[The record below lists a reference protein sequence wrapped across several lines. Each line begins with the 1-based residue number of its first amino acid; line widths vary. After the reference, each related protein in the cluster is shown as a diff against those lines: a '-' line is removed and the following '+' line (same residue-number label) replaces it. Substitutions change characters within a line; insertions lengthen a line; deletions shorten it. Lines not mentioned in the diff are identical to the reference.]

1 LAKFH
6 GELLYRS
13 GRSNELRSLSHVSG
27 VKDFALPAKKA
38 GLVLDER
45 GRYEASQ

>member
-1 LAKFH
+1 LTKFH

-13 GRSNELRSLSHVSG
+13 GRSNELRLLNHVSG

-38 GLVLDER
+38 GLVLDEQD
-45 GRYEASQ
+45 RYEASR